1 MADRRLRGTGGRR
14 KKAGAS
20 KNRPGAKGKRANAS
34 PGKPRLRR
42 PAAPVE
48 YNLMLTATLILL
60 AFGAVM
66 VFSASS
72 TSRILNDGGLAG
84 STFYLTRTLIAIAIG
99 LTLMWIVM
107 RMDLARIRAAVP
119 LVMKLILI
127 SLCAVLVVGTA
138 VNGTR
143 GWFMAGPIQ
152 IQPAEFLKLGI
163 VLYGAHLFANR
174 PDRLHSLKDMAPFLV
189 MTGLACGLV
198 MLQPDMGTTMVA
210 LGAAA
215 LTLFVSGAKMRDLA
229 VLGGGLVVVSL
240 AMALVAPYRRQRLLT
255 FLDPSSDVTGSGFQ
269 TIQAKIAIGSG
280 GLDGVGIGNGVQ
292 KAFYLPEA
300 HTDMISAVI
309 GEEFGLLGMILLVA
323 VYGLLGYAGFRI
335 AKAAKDDFG
344 RIVASGVTG
353 LILIQAS
360 LNLYAVMGWAPLT
373 GIPLPLVSYGNNSLV
388 VMLVAIGLVLNV
400 ARGGSAKTLNRPK
413 PARSPARG
421 ARLRLV
427 EDGPETDQPARDERP
442 RPRRYPQRQPQRAA
456 QPRRRTAPS
465 ADSRDRSRRY
475 GGTRSPGRSHRRRA

>member
-1 MADRRLRGTGGRR
+1 M
-14 KKAGAS
+14 
-20 KNRPGAKGKRANAS
+20 
-34 PGKPRLRR
+34 
-42 PAAPVE
+42 
-48 YNLMLTATLILL
+48 
-60 AFGAVM
+60 
-66 VFSASS
+66 
-72 TSRILNDGGLAG
+72 
-84 STFYLTRTLIAIAIG
+84 
-99 LTLMWIVM
+99 
-107 RMDLARIRAAVP
+107 
-119 LVMKLILI
+119 MKLVLA
-127 SLCAVLVVGTA
+127 SLVAVLVLGTA

-143 GWFMAGPIQ
+143 GWFIAGPIQ

-174 PDRLHSLKDMAPFLV
+174 PDRLHSLREMMPFLL
-189 MTGLACGLV
+189 MTGAACGLV

-215 LTLFVSGAKMRDLA
+215 LTLFVSGAKLRDLA
-229 VLGGGLVVVSL
+229 VLGGGLAVVSL
-240 AMALVAPYRRQRLLT
+240 AMALAAPYRRQRLLT

-280 GLDGVGIGNGVQ
+280 GIDGVGIGNGVQ

-323 VYGLLGYAGFRI
+323 VYGLMAYAGFRI
-335 AKAAKDDFG
+335 ARAAKDDFG
-344 RIVASGVTG
+344 RIVAAGITG

-400 ARGGSAKTLNRPK
+400 ARGGSARTVSRPR
-413 PARSPARG
+413 PVRSPG
-421 ARLRLV
+421 GTARLRLV
-427 EDGPETDQPARDERP
+427 EEQPEERS
-442 RPRRYPQRQPQRAA
+442 PRRAV

-465 ADSRDRSRRY
+465 AQSRDRGGRY

>member
-1 MADRRLRGTGGRR
+1 
-14 KKAGAS
+14 
-20 KNRPGAKGKRANAS
+20 
-34 PGKPRLRR
+34 
-42 PAAPVE
+42 
-48 YNLMLTATLILL
+48 MLTATLILL

-72 TSRILNDGGLAG
+72 TSQILNDGGLAD
-84 STFYLTRTLIAIAIG
+84 STYYLKRTLVAIG
-99 LTLMWIVM
+99 IGLFCMWVVM
-107 RMDLARIRAAVP
+107 RMDLARIRSAIP
-119 LVMKLILI
+119 LMMKLIL
-127 SLCAVLVVGTA
+127 LALAAVLFAGTA
-138 VNGTR
+138 VNGTK
-143 GWFMAGPIQ
+143 GWFMAGPVQ
-152 IQPAEFLKLGI
+152 IQPAEFLKVGL
-163 VLYGAHLFANR
+163 VLYGAHLFADR
-174 PDRLHSLKDMAPFLV
+174 PDRLRSVREMGPFLV
-189 MTGLACGLV
+189 MTGAACALV

-215 LTLFVSGAKMRDLA
+215 LTLYVSGAKLRDLGLL
-229 VLGGGLVVVSL
+229 VGGLAGASL
-240 AMALVAPYRRQRLLT
+240 LMAIAAPYRRQRLLT
-255 FLDPSSDVTGSGFQ
+255 FLDPNSDVTGAGFQ

-309 GEEFGLLGMILLVA
+309 GEEFGLIGMVLLIA

-344 RIVASGVTG
+344 RIVAAGLTG

-400 ARGGSAKTLNRPK
+400 ARGGTAKSLSRPR
-413 PARSPARG
+413 PVATRSPG

-427 EDGPETDQPARDERP
+427 EDDRAERP
-442 RPRRYPQRQPQRAA
+442 GQKP

-465 ADSRDRSRRY
+465 AESRNRGGRY
-475 GGTRSPGRSHRRRA
+475 GGTRSPGRSHRRRASS